1 MNAGYKSRVRYLS
14 VLDPTLMCYYTSEI
28 LDAGLPGPLFMVN
41 KLRTPLHTLQNDLS
55 SCICYFSLVGN
66 NDEFIQN

>member
-1 MNAGYKSRVRYLS
+1 MIHDKKLYNSILFYFVNAGYKSRVRYLS

-41 KLRTPLHTLQNDLS
+41 KLRTPLHA
-55 SCICYFSLVGN
+55 YFTK
-66 NDEFIQN
+66 